1 MKNKTIKI
9 FTLTHKKFNI
19 PTDTTYVPLQV
30 GAATHD
36 KLGYLTDD
44 TGDNISDL
52 NCYYSELTG
61 LYWVWKNVRDVDYV
75 GICHYRRF
83 LLNDDEYV
91 FTKDEMIS
99 LLDKEKNPDAYDI
112 LTSKSLDLNFSY
124 HYGFGENHTIEE
136 IDAAG
141 EVIKELYPDFYP
153 LYDKRVNENHTYFG
167 NIMICSKQLLDEYC
181 EFLFPIFEVLHARI
195 NLEDHDDYHKRLY
208 GFISEFLL
216 FVWCEYKK
224 LKVKECKVGIIGE
237 KKETREAKEKLYEY
251 ISNGKI
257 SEAKTYFLDLKKKRP
272 DILMEASDI
281 TGELHLCIQ
290 LISICEFE
298 LASYGKILAPV
309 TLSFADLMKWVYNLN
324 TSVIRNL
331 EFSDNYSDE
340 AIYVAR
346 QIYNSKREN

>member
-9 FTLTHKKFNI
+9 FTLTHKKFNV
-19 PTDTTYVPLQV
+19 PTDPMYVPLQV

-44 TGDNISDL
+44 TGENISKL

-61 LYWVWKNVRDVDYV
+61 LYWVWKNVCDADYV

-83 LLNDDEYV
+83 LLNDEEYV
-91 FTKDEMIS
+91 YTYDELID
-99 LLDKEKNPDAYDI
+99 LLDKDKNPKAYDI

-136 IDAAG
+136 IDATG
-141 EVIKELYPDFYP
+141 EVIRELYPDFYP

-167 NIMICSKQLLDEYC
+167 NIMICSKSLLDEYC
-181 EFLFPIFEVLHARI
+181 EFLFPIFEELHTRI

-224 LKVKECKVGIIGE
+224 LNVKECKVGIIGE
-237 KKETREAKEKLYEY
+237 KNETREAKERLYEY
-251 ISNGKI
+251 IHNGQI
-257 SEAKTYFLDLKKKRP
+257 AEAKKYFLELKKRRP

-298 LASYGKILAPV
+298 QARYNKIKAPIA
-309 TLSFADLMKWVYNLN
+309 LSFTQLMKWVYNLN
-324 TSVIRNL
+324 TAIIRNEL
-331 EFSDNYSDE
+331 ISEGYSDE
-340 AIYVAR
+340 AVYVAKM
-346 QIYNSKREN
+346 IYKSKQEN